1 MGDKVNKKLKLVE
14 ETLEA
19 LIKNSNLVYCV
30 KFLILILQYILIV
43 DYFVD
48 SWS

>member
-30 KFLILILQYILIV
+30 K
-43 DYFVD
+43 YFNTYFAVYFD
-48 SWS
+48 S